1 MLKTRLIPTLLYK
14 NTTLVKGIGFNSWRR
29 VGSLMQAVKVY
40 NIREVDELIFLDITA
55 TTEDRP
61 PDFDLV
67 DDFADDCFMPLTVGG
82 GIKNIEDVKHLLAVG
97 ADKVAVCSAAITR
110 PSLIREIADVFGSQC
125 VVVAIDVKRNIN
137 GAYEVY
143 TESGTRA
150 TGRDPVA
157 HAKDVEKLGAG
168 EILITD
174 IERDGSMKGYNIDL
188 IDKISHAV
196 NIPVIAAGGC
206 GKYEDMYQAI
216 VNGNASAVSAS
227 SIFHFTEKT
236 PLEAKKYLKLKGINM
251 RL

>member
-1 MLKTRLIPTLLYK
+1 
-14 NTTLVKGIGFNSWRR
+14 
-29 VGSLMQAVKVY
+29 MQAVKVY

-55 TTEDRP
+55 TIEARS

-97 ADKVAVCSAAITR
+97 ADKVAVCTAAITH
-110 PSLIREIADVFGSQC
+110 PGLISEIADVFGSQC
-125 VVVAIDVKRNIN
+125 VVVAIDVKRNAN
-137 GAYEVY
+137 GGCEVY

-150 TGRDPVA
+150 TGKDPVA
-157 HAKDVEKLGAG
+157 HAKDVERLGAG
-168 EILITD
+168 EILLTD
-174 IERDGSMKGYNIDL
+174 IELDGTMKGYNIDL
-188 IDKISHAV
+188 IREISQAV
-196 NIPVIAAGGC
+196 RIPVIAAGGC
-206 GKYEDMYQAI
+206 GKYEDMYEAI

-236 PLEAKKYLKLKGINM
+236 PLEAKRYLKMKGINT